1 MMKSVMENLSFK
13 GTRILVNDV
22 IELLATSILIKEN
35 IEDYYLIL
43 SEEMIKEVLEWVAK
57 IIRGEHYVRC
67 SEVIT

>member
-43 SEEMIKEVLEWVAK
+43 SEEMIKEVLE
-57 IIRGEHYVRC
+57 
-67 SEVIT
+67 